1 MSEHLLAG
9 FSFGSGV
16 NEYLGSDKTLSD
28 RVGVAGTGIDLA
40 THILDSTPVGALLN
54 MAVEKI
60 DERGIAQLERTK
72 TIQSIKAKFS
82 GKISRVVAQKMH
94 ASTMAKGT
102 KHLANVHS
110 EQNFMDKSKEAFDK
124 HQVGMSHKIKRKLHD
139 QFHADTKTPMKFLM
153 IPLGFIPDGGITKA
167 AVSSLQYLGNK
178 TLDARKGRKK
188 NGYSAGNL
196 SVLEKQ
202 MGKREAQRKIA
213 KWSAKDIG
221 ELGPKLQRNLH
232 KLKQSVALLESR
244 EQIMNA
250 HAQANSSMGLNP
262 LSRSHM
268 ENLGMSFYETKHYIE
283 KVSDM
288 CKVMEQ
294 TALEVRTHMVFLDE
308 LLKQTELAIRANAS
322 SIYK

>member
-1 MSEHLLAG
+1 MVLVL
-9 FSFGSGV
+9 

-124 HQVGMSHKIKRKLHD
+124 HQVGMSHKIKRKLHWGL
-139 QFHADTKTPMKFLM
+139 FLM
-153 IPLGFIPDGGITKA
+153 
-167 AVSSLQYLGNK
+167 V
-178 TLDARKGRKK
+178 
-188 NGYSAGNL
+188 
-196 SVLEKQ
+196 VLL
-202 MGKREAQRKIA
+202 R
-213 KWSAKDIG
+213 
-221 ELGPKLQRNLH
+221 L
-232 KLKQSVALLESR
+232 QSVVFSISVIKHLMRVKAVRKMVIQLE
-244 EQIMNA
+244 I
-250 HAQANSSMGLNP
+250 
-262 LSRSHM
+262 
-268 ENLGMSFYETKHYIE
+268 
-283 KVSDM
+283 
-288 CKVMEQ
+288 
-294 TALEVRTHMVFLDE
+294 
-308 LLKQTELAIRANAS
+308 
-322 SIYK
+322 